1 MIGSGGHG
9 GLLQDLRQSC
19 RTLRKKPGFTAIAVL
34 TLALGIG
41 ATTAIFSILYAV
53 VLRPLPFEHPEQLVM
68 LWRKDQHYSTESVSG
83 PDFLDWSRQSDVFS
97 ALAAGAI
104 YDPALTA
111 TGGAEHLYG
120 IQVTP
125 DFFKVLGISAA
136 KGRTF
141 MPGEDQSGRNHVV
154 VVGKGFWTWGPGAGS
169 DLPSL
174 GKTLTLDREKFT
186 IIGIMSEEF
195 RFPQIWGITDP
206 EIYAPVPVEQLQ
218 KNRGNDW
225 LWVIG
230 RLKPGVTPVQAQ
242 AQMSAI
248 ARRLAQ
254 QYPESNASK
263 DVFVQPLHEEVEH
276 DTRPVLVIL
285 LGAVGFLLLIA
296 CANVANMLLAQTAG
310 RYREIAVRM
319 AVGAGRWR
327 VIRQLLTE
335 SILLGLAG
343 GVAGVL
349 LSIWLKNSLVSFS
362 PQGSIPQT
370 NPIAINLWVLSFA
383 ATISVISGIV
393 FGIAPALQATGT
405 NVDQALK
412 EGTRGVGGGVRARRL
427 RDGLVSCEVAL
438 SLVLLVGGGLLI
450 RSLVA
455 ILRTNP
461 GFNPTNVLTMQVT
474 LAESKYPKAELR
486 AGFYQHALERI
497 QSLPGIRSAAFYMCC
512 DGQRVAPEGKPVTA
526 SAMAEA
532 PVALQLTATAD
543 LFHVLQIP
551 LLRGR
556 GFSPSDYSGKPRV
569 AIINAEMARL
579 LWPGQD
585 PIGRRFTA
593 TVPPK
598 WFQIVGVIGD
608 VRWWNSVNVMP
619 QFYLPEIDKWMN
631 FVVRTSSDPAG
642 SIKSIRAGV
651 AQLDPDVPVFE
662 IQTLKEAR
670 ASDSAD
676 LRGITVVLT
685 AFAMIAAL
693 LAAVGIYAV
702 ISFSVSQRNHE
713 IGVRLA
719 LGARHGDVFRQVVG
733 QGMRPVLVGIVV
745 GIAAALFLARL
756 ISSLLYGVRPS
767 DPLTLLTVA
776 LLLAAVAAA
785 ASFIPARRATQVDP
799 MIALRYE

>member
-1 MIGSGGHG
+1 MDS
-9 GLLQDLRQSC
+9 LLQDLRQGC

-68 LWRKDQHYSTESVSG
+68 LWRKDQHSNSGTVSG
-83 PDFLDWSRQSDVFS
+83 PEFLDWSKQSNVFS

-125 DFFKVLGISAA
+125 DFFKVLGVSVA

-141 MPGEDQSGRNHVV
+141 LPGEDQLGKNNVV
-154 VVGKGFWTWGPGAGS
+154 VVGKGFWTWGPGS
-169 DLPSL
+169 TLTSL
-174 GKTLTLDREKFT
+174 GKTLTLDGEKFT
-186 IIGIMSEEF
+186 IIGIMPEEF

-206 EIYAPVPVEQLQ
+206 EIYAPVPIEQLQ
-218 KNRGNDW
+218 KDRGNQ
-225 LWVIG
+225 LMWVIG
-230 RLKPGVTPVQAQ
+230 RLKPGVTPAQAQ
-242 AQMSAI
+242 AQMSTI
-248 ARRLAQ
+248 ARRLAE
-254 QYPESNASK
+254 QYPEIEAGT
-263 DVFVQPLHEEVEH
+263 DIFVRPLHEEVEH
-276 DTRPVLVIL
+276 GTRRVLVIL

-296 CANVANMLLAQTAG
+296 CANVANMLLAQTTG
-310 RYREIAVRM
+310 RYREIAIRL

-335 SILLGLAG
+335 SVLLGLAG
-343 GVAGVL
+343 GAAGIL
-349 LSIWLKNSLVSFS
+349 LSIWLKDSLVSFS

-370 NPIAINLWVLSFA
+370 NPIAINSWVLAFA
-383 ATISVISGIV
+383 AVISVISGIV
-393 FGIAPALQATGT
+393 FGVAPALHATNT

-412 EGTRGVGGGVRARRL
+412 EGCRGTGGGLAARRL

-438 SLVLLVGGGLLI
+438 ALVLLVGGGLLI

-455 ILRTNP
+455 ILQTDP
-461 GFNPTNVLTMQVT
+461 GFNPRNVVTMQMT
-474 LAESKYPKAELR
+474 LAESKYPKDVQRTA
-486 AGFYQHALERI
+486 FYQHTLERV
-497 QSLPGIRSAAFYMCC
+497 QSLPGIRSAAFYECC
-512 DGQRVAPEGKPVTA
+512 SGERVVPEGKPVTT
-526 SAMAEA
+526 SSIAEA
-532 PVALQLTATAD
+532 PVAIERSATSD
-543 LFHVLQIP
+543 LFRVLQVP
-551 LLRGR
+551 MLRGR
-556 GFSPSDYSGKPRV
+556 GFSPSDYSGEPRV
-569 AIINAEMARL
+569 AIIDTAMARV

-585 PIGRRFTA
+585 PVGRRFTA

-598 WFQIVGVIGD
+598 WFEVVGVVGD
-608 VRWWNSVNVMP
+608 VRWWNSEKPMP
-619 QFYLPEIDKWMN
+619 QFYVPEISKWMN
-631 FVVRTSSDPAG
+631 FVVRTSNDPAA
-642 SIKSIRAGV
+642 SIKSIRAEV
-651 AQLDPDVPVFE
+651 AQFDPNVPVFE
-662 IQTLKEAR
+662 IQTMEEAR

-676 LRGITVVLT
+676 LRGIAVVLT

-702 ISFSVSQRNHE
+702 ISFSVSQRTHE

-719 LGARHGDVFRQVVG
+719 LGARHGDVFRQIVG
-733 QGMRPVLVGIVV
+733 QGMRPVLVGIVA

>member
-1 MIGSGGHG
+1 MDS
-9 GLLQDLRQSC
+9 LLQDLRQSC
-19 RTLRKKPGFTAIAVL
+19 RTLRKKPGFTAVAVL

-68 LWRKDQHYSTESVSG
+68 LWRKDQHFNLGSVSG
-83 PDFLDWSRQSDVFS
+83 PEFLDWSRQSDVFS
-97 ALAAGAI
+97 VLAAGAI
-104 YDPALTA
+104 YDPALSA

-125 DFFKVLGISAA
+125 DFFKILGINVA

-141 MPGEDQSGRNHVV
+141 LPGEDQPGKDHVV
-154 VVGKGFWTWGPGAGS
+154 VVGKGFWTWGPGAGA
-169 DLPSL
+169 DLASL
-174 GKTLTLDREKFT
+174 GKTLTLDSEKFT
-186 IIGIMSEEF
+186 IIGTMPEEF
-195 RFPQIWGITDP
+195 RFPQIWGIDDP
-206 EIYAPVPVEQLQ
+206 EIYAPIPMEQLQ
-218 KNRGNDW
+218 KDRGNQRM
-225 LWVIG
+225 WVIG
-230 RLKPGVTPVQAQ
+230 RLKPGGTPAQ
-242 AQMSAI
+242 AQVQMSTI

-254 QYPESNASK
+254 QYPEFYAGT
-263 DVFVQPLHEEVEH
+263 DIFVQPLHEEVEH
-276 DTRPVLVIL
+276 GTRSLLTIL

-296 CANVANMLLAQTAG
+296 CANVANMLLAQTTG
-310 RYREIAVRM
+310 RYREIAIRL

-335 SILLGLAG
+335 SVLLGLAG
-343 GVAGVL
+343 GAAGVL
-349 LSIWLKNSLVSFS
+349 LSVWLKDSLVSFS
-362 PQGSIPQT
+362 PQGSLPQT
-370 NPIAINLWVLSFA
+370 NPIAINSWVLAFA
-383 ATISVISGIV
+383 ATISAISGMV
-393 FGIAPALQATGT
+393 FGVAPAIHATRT

-412 EGTRGVGGGVRARRL
+412 EGTRGAGGGVRARRL

-438 SLVLLVGGGLLI
+438 SLVLLVGGGLMI

-455 ILRTNP
+455 TLRVNP
-461 GFNPTNVLTMQVT
+461 GFNPKNVLTMQMT
-474 LAESKYPKAELR
+474 LAESKYPKSEQR
-486 AGFYQHALERI
+486 AAFYQRVLDRV
-497 QSLPGIRSAAFYMCC
+497 QSLASTKSAAFYLCC
-512 DGQRVAPEGKPVTA
+512 DGQRVAPEGKAVTA

-532 PVALQLTATAD
+532 PVALQLAATVD
-543 LFHVLQIP
+543 LFQVLQVP
-551 LLRGR
+551 LFRGR
-556 GFSPSDYSGKPRV
+556 SFTPPDYSGEPRV
-569 AIINAEMARL
+569 AIINAAMARL

-598 WFQIVGVIGD
+598 WFEVVGVIGD
-608 VRWWNSVNVMP
+608 IRWWNTEKPMP
-619 QFYLPEIDKWMN
+619 QFYLPEISKWMT
-631 FVVRTSSDPAG
+631 FLVRTSNDPAG
-642 SIKSIRAGV
+642 SIKSIRAEV
-651 AQLDPDVPVFE
+651 AQLDPGVPVFE
-662 IQTLKEAR
+662 IQTMEEAR

-676 LRGITVVLT
+676 LRGIAVVLT

-702 ISFSVSQRNHE
+702 ISFSVSQHNHE

-719 LGARHGDVFRQVVG
+719 LGARHGDVFRQVVV
-733 QGMRPVLVGIVV
+733 QGMRPVLVGIVL
-745 GIAAALFLARL
+745 GIAAALLLARL

-767 DPLTLLTVA
+767 DPLTLAAVA

>member
-1 MIGSGGHG
+1 MDS
-9 GLLQDLRQSC
+9 LLQDLRQSC
-19 RTLRKKPGFTAIAVL
+19 RTLRKKPGFTAVAVF

-68 LWRKDQHYSTESVSG
+68 LWRKDQHFNREPVSG

-125 DFFKVLGISAA
+125 DFFKVLGISVA

-141 MPGEDQSGRNHVV
+141 LPGEHQFGKNHVV
-154 VVGKGFWTWGPGAGS
+154 VVGKGFWTWGPGGS
-169 DLPSL
+169 LTSL
-174 GKTLTLDREKFT
+174 EKTLTLDGEKFT
-186 IIGIMSEEF
+186 IIGIMPEEF

-206 EIYAPVPVEQLQ
+206 ELYAPISMQQLQ
-218 KNRGNDW
+218 KDRGNTW
-225 LWVIG
+225 MWVIG
-230 RLKPGVTPVQAQ
+230 RLKPGVTVAQAQ
-242 AQMSAI
+242 AQMSTI
-248 ARRLAQ
+248 AGRLAQ
-254 QYPESNASK
+254 QHPESNTGI
-263 DVFVQPLHEEVEH
+263 DVFVRPLHEEVEH
-276 DTRPVLVIL
+276 GTRSVLVIL
-285 LGAVGFLLLIA
+285 LGAAGFLLLIA

-310 RYREIAVRM
+310 RYREIAIRL

-335 SILLGLAG
+335 SIVLGLAG
-343 GVAGVL
+343 GASGVL
-349 LSIWLKNSLVSFS
+349 LSILLKNLLVSFS
-362 PQGSIPQT
+362 PEGYLPQT
-370 NPIAINLWVLSFA
+370 NPIAINSWALTFA

-393 FGIAPALQATGT
+393 FGIAPALQATRT

-412 EGTRGVGGGVRARRL
+412 EGTRGAGGGVRARRL

-438 SLVLLVGGGLLI
+438 ALVLLVGGGLMI

-455 ILRTNP
+455 ILRTDP
-461 GFNPTNVLTMQVT
+461 GFNPTNVLTMQMT
-474 LAESKYPKAELR
+474 LAELKYPKDEQR
-486 AGFYQHALERI
+486 AAFYQRVLDRI

-512 DGQRVAPEGKPVTA
+512 SGERVVPEGKPVTVP
-526 SAMAEA
+526 AMAEA
-532 PVALQLTATAD
+532 PVAFQIPTTSD
-543 LFHVLQIP
+543 FFQVLQIP

-556 GFSPSDYSGKPRV
+556 GFAPSDYSGEPRA
-569 AIINAEMARL
+569 AIINAAMARL

-598 WFQIVGVIGD
+598 LFETVGVVGD
-608 VRWWNSVNVMP
+608 VRWWSSENAMP
-619 QFYLPEIDKWMN
+619 QFYLPETTDSMN
-631 FVVRTSSDPAG
+631 FVVRTSGDPAG
-642 SIKSIRAGV
+642 SIKSIRAEV

-662 IQTLKEAR
+662 IQTMEEAR

-676 LRGITVVLT
+676 LRGMAVVLT

-702 ISFSVSQRNHE
+702 ISFSVSQRTHE

-733 QGMRPVLVGIVV
+733 QGMRPVLVGIVA